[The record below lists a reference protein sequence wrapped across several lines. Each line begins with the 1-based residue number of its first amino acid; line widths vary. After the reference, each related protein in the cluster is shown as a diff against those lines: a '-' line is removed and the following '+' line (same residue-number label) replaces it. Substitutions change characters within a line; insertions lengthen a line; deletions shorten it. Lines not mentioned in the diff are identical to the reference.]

1 MNRNDQG
8 HAAAADAEA
17 RLAEL
22 AAQAAVC
29 TACRLSQG
37 RTQAVFADGSA
48 GADVMFI
55 GEGPGYHED
64 RQGLPF
70 VGKAGMLLDRLLAG
84 AGLDRRSVYIA
95 NVVKCRPP
103 NNRDPRPDEI
113 EACKHFLVE
122 QIRLV
127 DPAVVM
133 TMGNFS
139 TKLLLKTTTGI
150 TRMRG
155 KVFPWWG
162 RVVIP
167 TFHPAAA
174 LRSGPAMVET
184 VQADLELAVR
194 TVQERKADPE
204 SGGGGPEGGAAPG
217 IAPQEQLGLFG

>member
-1 MNRNDQG
+1 MDDQG
-8 HAAAADAEA
+8 HVTVADAEA

-29 TACRLSQG
+29 TACRLSEG

-48 GADVMFI
+48 AADIMFI

-64 RQGLPF
+64 RRGLPF
-70 VGKAGMLLDRLLAG
+70 VGKAGMLLDRLLG
-84 AGLDRRSVYIA
+84 EAGLDRRSVYIA

-139 TKLLLKTTTGI
+139 TKLLLKTSAGI

-155 KVFPWWG
+155 KAFPWWG

-184 VQADLELAVR
+184 VRGDLELAVR
-194 TVQERKADPE
+194 TAQERKAGPE
-204 SGGGGPEGGAAPG
+204 SGGGGPEDGAEPD
-217 IAPQEQLGLFG
+217 IAPQEQLGLFE

>member
-1 MNRNDQG
+1 MDDQG
-8 HAAAADAEA
+8 RVTVADAEA

-29 TACRLSQG
+29 TACRLSEG

-48 GADVMFI
+48 AADIMFI

-64 RQGLPF
+64 RRGLPF
-70 VGKAGMLLDRLLAG
+70 VGKAGMLLDRLLG
-84 AGLDRRSVYIA
+84 EAGLDRRGVYIA

-113 EACKHFLVE
+113 EACKRFLVE

-139 TKLLLKTTTGI
+139 TKLLLKTSAGI

-155 KVFPWWG
+155 KAFPWWG

-184 VQADLELAVR
+184 VRGDLELAVR
-194 TVQERKADPE
+194 TAQERKAGPE
-204 SGGGGPEGGAAPG
+204 SGGGGPEDGAEPD
-217 IAPQEQLGLFG
+217 IAPQEQLGLFE

>member
-1 MNRNDQG
+1 MDDQG
-8 HAAAADAEA
+8 HVTVADAEA

-29 TACRLSQG
+29 TACRLSEG

-48 GADVMFI
+48 AADIMFI

-64 RQGLPF
+64 RRGLPF
-70 VGKAGMLLDRLLAG
+70 VGKAGMLLDRLLG
-84 AGLDRRSVYIA
+84 EAGLDRRGVYIA

-139 TKLLLKTTTGI
+139 TKLLLKTSAGI

-155 KVFPWWG
+155 NVFPWWG

-184 VQADLELAVR
+184 VRGDLELAVR
-194 TVQERKADPE
+194 TAQERKAGPAP
-204 SGGGGPEGGAAPG
+204 GGAGPEDDAELD

>member
-1 MNRNDQG
+1 MDDQG
-8 HAAAADAEA
+8 HGAMADAEA

-29 TACRLSQG
+29 TACRLSEG

-48 GADVMFI
+48 AADIMFI

-64 RQGLPF
+64 RRGLPF
-70 VGKAGMLLDRLLAG
+70 VGKAGMLLDRLLG
-84 AGLDRRSVYIA
+84 EAGLDRRGVYIA

-103 NNRDPRPDEI
+103 NNRDPRLDEI

-139 TKLLLKTTTGI
+139 TKLLLKTSAGI

-155 KVFPWWG
+155 NVFPWWG

-184 VQADLELAVR
+184 VRGDLELAVR
-194 TVQERKADPE
+194 TAQERKAAGPE
-204 SGGGGPEGGAAPG
+204 SGGGGPEGGAEPD

>member
-1 MNRNDQG
+1 MTMVE
-8 HAAAADAEA
+8 AEA

-29 TACRLSQG
+29 TACRLSEG
-37 RTQAVFADGSA
+37 RTHAVFADGSA
-48 GADVMFI
+48 GADIMFI

-64 RQGLPF
+64 RQGVPF
-70 VGKAGMLLDRLLAG
+70 VGKAGMLLDRLLGG
-84 AGLDRRSVYIA
+84 AGLDRRDVYIA

-127 DPAVVM
+127 DPVVVM
-133 TMGNFS
+133 TLGNFS
-139 TKLLLKTTTGI
+139 TKLLLKTSSGI

-174 LRSGPAMVET
+174 LRSGPGMVET
-184 VQADLELAVR
+184 VQSDLELAVR
-194 TVQERKADPE
+194 TVQERKAGLE
-204 SGGGGPEGGAAPG
+204 SGGLESGGAGPGEGAGPE
-217 IAPQEQLGLFG
+217 IEHHEQLGLFG